1 MDTLNDLFADI
12 LFDAGI
18 KSLILAGSIW
28 LCLKVTSRVSAA
40 RRHLAGAAGMF
51 ALILL
56 PAFSLIA
63 PKWEHTAPWTLPS
76 AWTASDNNAAPK
88 QITMAAPVSES
99 VASNAAAKASTPAPG
114 AVVAPVVADESTGT
128 IQVDR
133 RTWVLGLWGLVT
145 ACLILPLVVGW
156 FRVRTWIGRAS
167 GKPAAEILEL
177 FEACRRR
184 LKLRRQVGLIVSD
197 SIRGPMTWGVL
208 RCVVLLPEDFGSW
221 PRKWQ
226 ESA

>member
-133 RTWVLGLWGLVT
+133 RTWVLGLGDGVPHPALGGRLVSSAHLDRPSERKT
-145 ACLILPLVVGW
+145 GG
-156 FRVRTWIGRAS
+156 RNSRTVRGVSPATEIAAS
-167 GKPAAEILEL
+167 G
-177 FEACRRR
+177 R
-184 LKLRRQVGLIVSD
+184 LDR
-197 SIRGPMTWGVL
+197 
-208 RCVVLLPEDFGSW
+208 F
-221 PRKWQ
+221 
-226 ESA
+226 